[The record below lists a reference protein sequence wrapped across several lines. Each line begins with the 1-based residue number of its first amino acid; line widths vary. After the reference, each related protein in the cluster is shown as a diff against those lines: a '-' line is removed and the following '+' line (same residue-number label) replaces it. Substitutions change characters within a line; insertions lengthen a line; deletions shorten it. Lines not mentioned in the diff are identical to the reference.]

1 MSCRSR
7 GIGFARRA
15 VRSARLD
22 RAARAGLRPA
32 SHQRLSQFIMT
43 YKPDNPVAVLLRSTK
58 PHSLARMDGTH
69 QLVAFVKQVFQFLTR
84 YSENTKF
91 CLGDVSEVILAD
103 HYGTV
108 IGHEFKCKH
117 GSGYDRRNAC
127 CQLTAR
133 AVN

>member
-1 MSCRSR
+1 MSRQ
-7 GIGFARRA
+7 
-15 VRSARLD
+15 D
-22 RAARAGLRPA
+22 RAARAVGLRPA
-32 SHQRLSQFIMT
+32 SHQRLSQFIMA
-43 YKPDNPVAVLLRSTK
+43 YKPDNPVAVLLLSTK

-117 GSGYDRRNAC
+117 GSGYDRR
-127 CQLTAR
+127 TR